1 MALIHPSAVVDPGA
15 QLADS
20 VEVGPFS
27 TIGPEVVLAE
37 GVKIGPHVAILGRT
51 FIGARSEVH
60 PFACLGGP
68 PQVACLGGPPQD
80 TGFQG
85 ESTSLVIGAEN
96 VIREHVTIH
105 LGSAAGGGCTRIGD
119 HNMIMNAAHIAH
131 DCRVGSH
138 CVISS
143 FSGLAGHVTVDD
155 YAVLGAYT
163 GVHQHSRVG
172 ESVMA
177 ASNTKLSLDAPPF
190 SMVAGDR
197 ARLFGVN
204 SVGLKRRGFSPRGQD
219 RIKRAFQIIF
229 HSKLRLSQALA
240 SVREEIKEAP
250 EVERLLSFLEVS
262 ERGFCRR

>member
-15 QLADS
+15 QLANG
-20 VEVGPFS
+20 VE
-27 TIGPEVVLAE
+27 IGPLSSIGPQVVLAE
-37 GVKIGPHVAILGRT
+37 GVKIGPHAAIMGRT

-60 PFACLGGP
+60 PFVCLGGP
-68 PQVACLGGPPQD
+68 PQVA
-80 TGFQG
+80 GFRG
-85 ESTSLVIGAEN
+85 ESTRLEIGADN

-105 LGSAAGGGCTRIGD
+105 LGTEVGGGCTRIGD
-119 HNMIMNAAHIAH
+119 HNMIMNSAHIAH
-131 DCRVGSH
+131 DCQVGSH

-197 ARLFGVN
+197 ARLVGVN
-204 SVGLKRRGFSPRGQD
+204 NVGLKRRGFSRLGQD
-219 RIKRAFQIIF
+219 RIKRAFQILF
-229 HSKLRLSQALA
+229 HSKLRLSQALET
-240 SVREEIKEAP
+240 VRAEIEESP
-250 EVERLLSFLEVS
+250 DVERLLSFLEVS

>member
-15 QLADS
+15 KLADG
-20 VEVGPFS
+20 VEIGPLT
-27 TIGPEVVLAE
+27 TIGPQVVLAE
-37 GVKIGPHVAILGRT
+37 RVKVGPHVVIMGRT
-51 FIGARSEVH
+51 FVGARSEVH

-68 PQVACLGGPPQD
+68 PQDA
-80 TGFQG
+80 GFQG
-85 ESTSLVIGAEN
+85 EATSLEIGADN

-105 LGSAAGGGCTRIGD
+105 LGTAAGGGCTRIGD
-119 HNMIMNAAHIAH
+119 QNMIMNSAHIAH

-143 FSGLAGHVTVDD
+143 FSGLAGHVTIDD
-155 YAVLGAYT
+155 HAVLGAYT
-163 GVHQHSRVG
+163 GVHQYSRVG

-197 ARLFGVN
+197 ARLVGVN
-204 SVGLKRRGFSPRGQD
+204 NVGLKRRGFSRVGQE
-219 RIKRAFQIIF
+219 RIKRAFQILF
-229 HSKLRLSQALA
+229 HSKLRLTHALA
-240 SVREEIKEAP
+240 TVRAEIKEAP
-250 EVERLLSFLEVS
+250 DVERLLSFLEVS